1 MRPCLVTLYKPV
13 PSNRCGAGP
22 LYATSCASPNGL
34 SGIKSWLRVGLIAVV
49 TFALSGWTCSA
60 IIGFNSCLGIP
71 AVPQITSLSPNLISQ
86 NAASV
91 VLIVIGSNFV
101 PQSHILWNGNT
112 LATTFVDSNHLEA
125 TITQQTFAQFGGSPG
140 GNVLISVNSA
150 VSSAVV
156 GCPIPGSTATLVLGI
171 T

>member
-1 MRPCLVTLYKPV
+1 LPV
-13 PSNRCGAGP
+13 PSHRSGAGQ
-22 LYATSCASPNGL
+22 LNSAFCASPNGL
-34 SGIKSWLRVGLIAVV
+34 SGIKNWLRVGLIAVV
-49 TFALSGWTCSA
+49 SFALSGWTCSA

-71 AVPQITSLSPNLISQ
+71 AVPQITSLSPNVVSQ

-101 PQSHILWNGNT
+101 PQSQILWNGNT
-112 LATTFVDSNHLEA
+112 LATTFVDSSHLQA
-125 TITQQTFAQFGGSPG
+125 TITQQTFAQFGGSTG
-140 GNVLISVNSA
+140 GKVLISVNSA

-156 GCPIPGSTATLVLGI
+156 GCPVPGSTATLVLVI

>member
-1 MRPCLVTLYKPV
+1 MRPFLVTSYKPV
-13 PSNRCGAGP
+13 PPHGSGAGQLNP
-22 LYATSCASPNGL
+22 ASCASPNGL
-34 SGIKSWLRVGLIAVV
+34 SGIKNWLRVGLIPVV

-60 IIGFNSCLGIP
+60 IVGFNSCLGIP
-71 AVPQITSLSPNLISQ
+71 AAPQIASLSPNAISQ
-86 NAASV
+86 NSASV

-101 PQSHILWNGNT
+101 PQSQILWNGNM
-112 LATTFVDSNHLEA
+112 LATTFVDSSHLEA

-140 GNVLISVNSA
+140 GKVLISVNSA

-156 GCPIPGSTATLVLGI
+156 GCPIAGSTATLVLVI

>member
-1 MRPCLVTLYKPV
+1 MRPCLVRLSV
-13 PSNRCGAGP
+13 PSHGSGAGQ
-22 LYATSCASPNGL
+22 LNSAFCASPNGL
-34 SGIKSWLRVGLIAVV
+34 SGIKNWLRVGLIAVV

-71 AVPQITSLSPNLISQ
+71 AVPQITSLSPNVISQ

-101 PQSHILWNGNT
+101 PQSQILWNGNT
-112 LATTFVDSNHLEA
+112 LATTFVDSSHLQA
-125 TITQQTFAQFGGSPG
+125 TITQQTFAQFGGSTG
-140 GNVLISVNSA
+140 GKVLISVNSA

-156 GCPIPGSTATLVLGI
+156 GCPVPGSTATLVLVI

>member
-13 PSNRCGAGP
+13 PSHRCGAGP
-22 LYATSCASPNGL
+22 LDPASCASPNGL
-34 SGIKSWLRVGLIAVV
+34 SGIKSWLRVPLLAVV

-60 IIGFNSCLGIP
+60 IVGFNSCLGIP
-71 AVPQITSLSPNLISQ
+71 SMPQITSLSPNIISQ
-86 NAASV
+86 NAESV
-91 VLIVIGSNFV
+91 VLIVIGTNFV
-101 PQSHILWNGNT
+101 PQSQILWNGHT
-112 LATTFVDSNHLEA
+112 LTTTFIDSNHLEA
-125 TITQQTFAQFGGSPG
+125 TITQQTFALFGGSPG
-140 GNVLISVNSA
+140 GNVLISVNSG